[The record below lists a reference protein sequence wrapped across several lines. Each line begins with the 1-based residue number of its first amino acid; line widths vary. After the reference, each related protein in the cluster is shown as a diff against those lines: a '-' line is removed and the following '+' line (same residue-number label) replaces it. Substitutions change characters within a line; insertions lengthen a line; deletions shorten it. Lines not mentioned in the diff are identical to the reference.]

1 MDPRDLAYFEA
12 IAEAGHLG
20 RAAERLGR
28 TQPALTKAVQRLEAA
43 IGAELIRRTGRG
55 LVLTE
60 VGRVLLARARQIRAA
75 LDDAL
80 REVGDL
86 SAGLAGHIRLGAGA
100 TMAEYLLPG
109 VCSALIAAAPEV
121 TVEIR
126 IGMSD
131 VLRTALRA
139 GELDVLVGPVLG
151 GEEQEFST
159 AVFGTDEV
167 VVVAPRGHPLL
178 GRPVT
183 VRDLAAYRWVLP
195 TRAVAMRQWLD
206 RVFEAHGLMGPRVQI
221 ETNSILLLPRLIAE
235 TDLLSFTST
244 RNLRGGRVGS
254 HLEALVIEET
264 TMRRNLGLVHGR
276 GGALSPIAA
285 RLVAL
290 LREHSARELGGG

>member
-12 IAEAGHLG
+12 IAETGHLG

-28 TQPALTKAVQRLEAA
+28 TQPALTKSVQRLEAA
-43 IGAELIRRTGRG
+43 IGADLIQRTGRG
-55 LVLTE
+55 IALTE
-60 VGRVLLARARQIRAA
+60 AGQVLLERARQIRAA
-75 LDDAL
+75 LDDTV
-80 REVGDL
+80 REVGDFA
-86 SAGLAGHIRLGAGA
+86 AGLAGHIRLGAGA

-109 VCSALIAAAPEV
+109 VCSALIAVAPKV

-131 VLRTALRA
+131 VLRAALRA
-139 GELDVLVGPVLG
+139 GELDVLVGPVLV

-159 AVFGTDEV
+159 DVFGTDEV
-167 VVVAPRGHPLL
+167 VVVAPRGHPLC
-178 GRPVT
+178 GRPAT
-183 VRDLAAYRWVLP
+183 LNDLAAYRWVLP

-206 RVFEAHGLMGPRVQI
+206 KVFEAQGLMGPQVQI

-254 HLEALVIEET
+254 HLEALMIAET
-264 TMRRNLGLVHGR
+264 TMHRNLGLVHR
-276 GGALSPIAA
+276 KTNSLSPITS

-290 LREHSARELGGG
+290 LREHSARELG